1 MGIISKI
8 TGREWVSVKVGG
20 REIKLDP
27 TNLHHRAVAQVADEK
42 DIRENFPH
50 LVGMIADK
58 QWRISPV

>member
-1 MGIISKI
+1 MIESPI
-8 TGREWVSVKVGG
+8 TGKQWVSVKVDG

-27 TNLHHRAVAQVADEK
+27 TNPRHRVVAQVADEK

-58 QWRISPV
+58 QWRISSV